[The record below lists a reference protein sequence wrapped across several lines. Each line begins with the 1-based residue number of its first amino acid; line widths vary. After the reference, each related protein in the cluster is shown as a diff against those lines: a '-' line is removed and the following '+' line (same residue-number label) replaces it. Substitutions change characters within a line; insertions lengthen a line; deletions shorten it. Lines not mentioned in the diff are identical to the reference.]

1 MVATPFDPHIVC
13 CILCLMMEIV
23 EEPSQSGRDLSSLLE
38 VVLQKWPQWKKRTDI
53 DQLATARNAS
63 FENLLPSVVFSLTH
77 FIKKLLITYFFFV
90 GQLSSWLVWTRDE
103 PFSLMCWAIIACCKS
118 LKANSSAQQHCKTG
132 IMLLT
137 RGLMATY
144 SCWCVFGALTC
155 AWLILLNS
163 FFF

>member
-90 GQLSSWLVWTRDE
+90 GQLSS
-103 PFSLMCWAIIACCKS
+103 
-118 LKANSSAQQHCKTG
+118 
-132 IMLLT
+132 
-137 RGLMATY
+137 
-144 SCWCVFGALTC
+144 
-155 AWLILLNS
+155 
-163 FFF
+163 